1 MNISGIRASAGFYEY
16 NDIKSS
22 ELRGQQIQQAK
33 AQEAKQEQLPEETQ
47 NVQNQQNFT
56 SYDYAK
62 QYEPEATYEM
72 KGADSDIA
80 LLDVEKVL
88 SDVQKDAVL
97 QQYQFFVGESENQPK
112 SVRDTSVDF
121 GENFTI

>member
-33 AQEAKQEQLPEETQ
+33 AQEQEQEQLPEEAQ
-47 NVQNQQNFT
+47 SVQNFT

-88 SDVQKDAVL
+88 SDVQKDVVL
-97 QQYQFFVGESENQPK
+97 QQYQFFVGKSENQTK

>member
-33 AQEAKQEQLPEETQ
+33 AQEAKQEQPQEEAQ
-47 NVQNQQNFT
+47 SMQYQQNFT

-97 QQYQFFVGESENQPK
+97 QQYQFFVGESENQTK
-112 SVRDTSVDF
+112 SAKDTIADF

>member
-33 AQEAKQEQLPEETQ
+33 AQEAKQEQLSEEAQ
-47 NVQNQQNFT
+47 SVQNQQNFT

-62 QYEPEATYEM
+62 QYEPEVTYEM

-97 QQYQFFVGESENQPK
+97 QQYQFFVGESENQTK